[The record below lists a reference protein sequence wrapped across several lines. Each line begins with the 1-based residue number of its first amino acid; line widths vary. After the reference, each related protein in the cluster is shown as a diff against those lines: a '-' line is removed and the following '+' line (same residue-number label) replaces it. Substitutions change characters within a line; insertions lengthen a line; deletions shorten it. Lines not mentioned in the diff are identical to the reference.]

1 MMGQE
6 ALVKVCILSS
16 VHMALDNRVFYREA
30 RSLQRAGFAV
40 TVLAVHDREEV
51 KDGIQ
56 ITGLPRVPRWKR
68 PLLWLTLLRSALRT
82 DADVYHFHDPEL
94 LLVTP
99 WLHWL
104 TGKPT
109 IYDIHETYAD
119 FIEIKEYLP
128 RWLRTPT
135 AWIFRWL
142 EPLLAR
148 LQSGLI
154 FADDEIGATFE
165 AVKRPKVTLF
175 NYPERTLVEQAT
187 ATIDSTLGREPVI
200 LYLGSIERARGTRLM
215 VEAFHL
221 VRQRMPDARLLL
233 VGHFAPE
240 DLEHEV
246 RAHAR
251 RLGLQDAIQITGR
264 VPFETI
270 GSFLRQ
276 AAVGW
281 IPFQPVPKYLRN
293 IPTKLF
299 EYMAYGVPIVSSD
312 LPTTRP
318 FMAKGKSG
326 YLVPAED
333 PAAHAEA
340 ILHILSHPDQ
350 AASMGR
356 QGQELV
362 LKEYNWSQMES
373 RLLELYD
380 ELLPASRIHPTTN
393 QGQSVIDTQR

>member
-1 MMGQE
+1 M
-6 ALVKVCILSS
+6 VKVCILSS
-16 VHMALDNRVFYREA
+16 VHTALDNRVFYREA

-40 TVLAVHDREEV
+40 TLIAVHDGEEV

-56 ITGLPRVPRWKR
+56 IIGLPRVPRWKR
-68 PLLWLTLLRSALRT
+68 PLLWLALLRHALGT
-82 DADVYHFHDPEL
+82 EAEVYHFHDPEL

-99 WLHWL
+99 WLRWL
-104 TGKPT
+104 TDKPT

-128 RWLRTPT
+128 AWLRYPI
-135 AWIFRWL
+135 AWTFRWL

-154 FADDEIGATFE
+154 FADDEIAASFE
-165 AVKRPKVTLF
+165 AVKRPKATLF
-175 NYPERTLVEQAT
+175 NYPELSFVEQA
-187 ATIDSTLGREPVI
+187 AAAIDSTQPREPVI
-200 LYLGSIERARGTRLM
+200 LYLGSIERARGSRLM

-221 VRQRMPDARLLL
+221 VRQRTPDARLLL

-240 DLEHEV
+240 DLEQEV
-246 RAHAR
+246 SAHAS
-251 RLGLQDAIQITGR
+251 RLGLQDAIEIAGR

-270 GSFLRQ
+270 GSFLSQ

-318 FMAKGKSG
+318 FVAKGTSG
-326 YLVPAED
+326 YLVPADD

-340 ILHILSHPDQ
+340 ILQILNHPDE

-362 LKEYNWSQMES
+362 RKEYNWSQMEKS
-373 RLLELYD
+373 LLELYG
-380 ELLPASRIHPTTN
+380 ELLPESLVHPA
-393 QGQSVIDTQR
+393 QIEGQSVNDNQI